1 MQFNP
6 PLQRGT
12 LLRRYK
18 RFLADVELDNGD
30 HITIHCPN
38 TGAMT
43 GCAEPGSEVWMS
55 VSDNP
60 KRKYTHTWELTH
72 TQDGA
77 WICVNTNR
85 ANSLVAE
92 AIEQGLIS
100 SLADYASVQREV
112 KYEENSRVDFYLSQH
127 PERSD
132 AYVEVKSVTL
142 FDPRQST
149 EANGFFP
156 DAVSTRGHKH
166 LNALMAVA
174 QRGQRAVLVYAVLH
188 SQIQTVAAAV
198 HIDAKYAELVKQA
211 RAVGVEVIPVFFSI
225 SALEIKAKAPHF

>member
-6 PLQRGT
+6 PLQRGI

-142 FDPRQST
+142 FDPRQ
-149 EANGFFP
+149 
-156 DAVSTRGHKH
+156 
-166 LNALMAVA
+166 
-174 QRGQRAVLVYAVLH
+174 
-188 SQIQTVAAAV
+188 
-198 HIDAKYAELVKQA
+198 
-211 RAVGVEVIPVFFSI
+211 
-225 SALEIKAKAPHF
+225 